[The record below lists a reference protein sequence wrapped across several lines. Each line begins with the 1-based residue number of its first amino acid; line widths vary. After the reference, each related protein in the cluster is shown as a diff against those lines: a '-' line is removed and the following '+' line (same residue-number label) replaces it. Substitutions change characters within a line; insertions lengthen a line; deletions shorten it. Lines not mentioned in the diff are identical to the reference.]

1 MAQETSMQESS
12 AQDPE
17 VICERVG
24 RAGMITLNRPQAL
37 NALTLGMVR
46 GMREALDAWAVDS
59 GVDCVVIQGAGE
71 KAFCAGG
78 DIRRLVEAGREGRTG
93 EALSFWREEYE
104 LNALIADYPKPY
116 VALIEGICMG
126 GGVGVSLHG
135 SHRVAGERYLFSM
148 PEVGIGFFPDVGAS
162 YVLPRLP
169 GRTGPYLALTGARL
183 KSADALTLGLAT
195 HAVSTEDFDAVREK
209 LQAGE
214 DVDSTL
220 AGFAREVPEPPLAA
234 LRPMIDRVFDEG
246 SVAEIIADLEFEGS
260 EAATGIAKTM
270 LGKSPTSLC
279 IAFEQM
285 RRGAGMDF
293 REAMRMEYRIV
304 SRILDG
310 KDFYEGVRAVLIDKD
325 QKPQWDPSSLDQ
337 VDNAAIEA
345 YFAPLGD
352 TELRV

>member
-1 MAQETSMQESS
+1 MAQETSKQESS
-12 AQDPE
+12 AQEPE

-24 RAGMITLNRPQAL
+24 SAGMITLNRPQAL

-46 GMREALDAWAVDS
+46 AMRQALDAWAVDS
-59 GVDCVVIQGAGE
+59 GIACVVIQGAGE

-78 DIRRLVEAGREGRTG
+78 DIRRLVDAGREGRTG

-169 GRTGPYLALTGARL
+169 GRTGLYLALTGARL
-183 KSADALTLGLAT
+183 KSADALALGLAT
-195 HAVSTEDFDAVREK
+195 HAVSAEDFDVVRDK
-209 LQAGE
+209 LQAGD

-220 AGFAREVPEPPLAA
+220 AGFAREVPEPPLEA
-234 LRPMIDRVFDEG
+234 LRPMIDR
-246 SVAEIIADLEFEGS
+246 
-260 EAATGIAKTM
+260 
-270 LGKSPTSLC
+270 C
-279 IAFEQM
+279 
-285 RRGAGMDF
+285 
-293 REAMRMEYRIV
+293 
-304 SRILDG
+304 
-310 KDFYEGVRAVLIDKD
+310 
-325 QKPQWDPSSLDQ
+325 
-337 VDNAAIEA
+337 
-345 YFAPLGD
+345 
-352 TELRV
+352 LR